1 MNSFIV
7 FVKSYSI
14 LALYVSVHH
23 EKSFLPA
30 FFLRV
35 ILMTYSITLCL
46 EKKLLFWKKVW
57 KKSVRTLYDTFS
69 HDTIRHC
76 NLAFIRL
83 RIFEAKL
90 FPSFLLLS
98 SISNLWLF
106 EEVLSFPESQDV
118 TYLPMIAQVSTLDF
132 QQTYNITVDLWDSFL
147 AWGDF
152 GTGSPVSLAHCSGK
166 MRDFSKSYMYI
177 AVSLAFPFVL
187 ISSSYS

>member
-1 MNSFIV
+1 M
-7 FVKSYSI
+7 
-14 LALYVSVHH
+14 
-23 EKSFLPA
+23 FLSNLIQSWPCTFQCIMKKA
-30 FFLRV
+30 FFLLFLRV
-35 ILMTYSITLCL
+35 ILITYSITLCL

-177 AVSLAFPFVL
+177 AVSLAFLFVL